1 MTCLAESKLGSFWT
15 TLLDAKKQLFVSEKF
30 LNLASE
36 EGTCSL
42 LIFVYIIEKGTI
54 KSLNILLKIPKKS
67 ILCLH
72 DYFF

>member
-42 LIFVYIIEKGTI
+42 SIFFYI
-54 KSLNILLKIPKKS
+54 LKKAP
-67 ILCLH
+67 
-72 DYFF
+72 